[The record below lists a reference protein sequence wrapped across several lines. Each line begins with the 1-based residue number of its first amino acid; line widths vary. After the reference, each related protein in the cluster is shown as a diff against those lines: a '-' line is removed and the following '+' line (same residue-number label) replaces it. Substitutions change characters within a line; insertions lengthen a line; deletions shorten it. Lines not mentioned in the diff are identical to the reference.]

1 MDWSFLTKRIVLTH
15 HSSVAQFAMPTVVF
29 EAEPEFVLGARLLS
43 PSRQTRRLGRVGV
56 RRLDPG
62 ALNPHAGKANI
73 ANLEAFRRAI
83 NEVADIIGNGSG
95 RFGLVLPDGAARVS
109 ILNFE
114 TLPDDPAET
123 ETLVRWK
130 MREKLPFAPE
140 EARISIQILAREP
153 GHVEVL
159 AVAARGA
166 VLSEYESAIE
176 AANGGMV
183 LLLPATVTLLPL
195 LPEKEPRGQLLLH
208 VCSRWMTSV
217 VVVGSRPCYWRTRD
231 LDSDTPEEVAREVA
245 GEAARILASTRDR
258 LHADLGRAWLC
269 ARPAASTEMAAAIAA
284 AVSHEVEIL
293 TPRPELGGDLS
304 AEERTLFAQFGATV
318 AGIISNS
325 GKTE

>member
-1 MDWSFLTKRIVLTH
+1 MNWDFLKKRIILGH
-15 HSSVAQFAMPTVVF
+15 GSSVARFTMPTVVF
-29 EAEPEFVLGARLLS
+29 ETQPGFVLGARLES

-56 RRLDPG
+56 RRLEPG
-62 ALNPHAGKANI
+62 ALEPHAGKPNI
-73 ANLEAFRRAI
+73 ANSEELRRAL
-83 NEVADIIGNGSG
+83 NEVSETIGNGSG
-95 RFGLVLPDGAARVS
+95 RFGLVVPDGAVRVS
-109 ILNFE
+109 ILSFE
-114 TLPDDPAET
+114 TLPEDAAET

-130 MREKLPFAPE
+130 MRDKLPFAPE
-140 EARISIQILAREP
+140 EARISIQLLGREP

-176 AANGGMV
+176 AANGGMA

-195 LPEKEPRGQLLLH
+195 LPENEARGQILLH

-217 VVVGSRPCYWRTRD
+217 VVVGSRPCYWRTRE
-231 LDSDTPEEVAREVA
+231 LDTTTPEETAHEVA

-269 ARPAASTEMAAAIAA
+269 ARPAAGAEMAAAVAA
-284 AVSHEVEIL
+284 AVSHEVEVL
-293 TPRPELGGDLS
+293 APRTDLVAGLS
-304 AEERTLFAQFGATV
+304 PEERTLFGQFGATV

-325 GKTE
+325 G